1 MEGITY
7 SQVQHMVTTIPVNKL
22 PDAYRFLLKL
32 SRQTTE
38 TKSYQDEFIALPL
51 TEQHRLMERQAAQM
65 VSYYEETAD
74 ERELWQGGDIVEY

>member
-7 SQVQHMVTTIPVNKL
+7 SQVQNVVRTVPLNKL
-22 PDAYRFLLKL
+22 PEAYEFLLKL
-32 SRQTTE
+32 SRKTTQ

-51 TEQHRLMERQAAQM
+51 TEQHRLMEEQAAQM

-74 ERELWQGGDIVEY
+74 ERELWQEGDIVEY